1 MGKEKI
7 CDLLEEENHLLR
19 KETWKGREFIVIAKA
34 LENEAQYSYTKNRK
48 HDFAEKKKNNSI
60 KIQEDTL
67 ARLVF
72 I

>member
-34 LENEAQYSYTKNRK
+34 LENEAQNSYTKNRK
-48 HDFAEKKKNNSI
+48 QDFAEKKNSI